1 MALPPHPNPVLAVTL
16 PIVLSQ
22 PPGTHA
28 PTEAFRLA
36 LLGVGAVHLACL
48 MLRAR
53 VQGSVTGPSWNNNFN
68 FAETAALPAP
78 PPPDIDFALGA
89 AFDVDDLNVLSGQAP
104 RAPALGASTMNA
116 MEVMLANGGAEDARG
131 LLALSAMMRLQAT
144 KYLALACQN
153 PDEIRSDAAL
163 GATMAVVLIDVS
175 TSPSLPL
182 RTSNSSLRCIP
193 PWL

>member
-53 VQGSVTGPSWNNNFN
+53 VQGSVTGPSWNSNFN
-68 FAETAALPAP
+68 FAESAAALPAP
-78 PPPDIDFALGA
+78 PPPPPDIDIDFALGA
-89 AFDVDDLNVLSGQAP
+89 AFDPDDLNVLSGQAP
-104 RAPALGASTMNA
+104 RSPALGASTMNA
-116 MEVMLANGGAEDARG
+116 MELMLANGGAEDARG

-175 TSPSLPL
+175 TTPYLDEQ
-182 RTSNSSLRCIP
+182 
-193 PWL
+193 

>member
-28 PTEAFRLA
+28 PTEALRLA
-36 LLGVGAVHLACL
+36 LLGVGAIHQAYL

-53 VQGSVTGPSWNNNFN
+53 VQGNLTGPSWNNPLN
-68 FAETAALPAP
+68 FATEASGM
-78 PPPDIDFALGA
+78 DFGLGDGI
-89 AFDVDDLNVLSGQAP
+89 DVDDLNVLSGHP
-104 RAPALGASTMNA
+104 LRSPALGASTMNT

-131 LLALSAMMRLQAT
+131 LLAFSAMMRLQAT
-144 KYLALACQN
+144 RYLALACQN
-153 PDEIRSDAAL
+153 TDEIRSDAAL

-175 TSPSLPL
+175 TSTFRSI
-182 RTSNSSLRCIP
+182 NFQYYY
-193 PWL
+193 

>member
-36 LLGVGAVHLACL
+36 LLGVGAVHQAYL

-53 VQGSVTGPSWNNNFN
+53 VQGTLTGPAWSNSFN
-68 FAETAALPAP
+68 ATAAAAAAGM
-78 PPPDIDFALGA
+78 DI
-89 AFDVDDLNVLSGQAP
+89 AFDVDDLSGALGGQA
-104 RAPALGASTMNA
+104 ALGASTTNA

-131 LLALSAMMRLQAT
+131 LLAFSAMMRLQAT
-144 KYLALACQN
+144 RYLALACQN
-153 PDEIRSDAAL
+153 PGDIRSDAAL

-175 TSPSLPL
+175 SPSPRMSCARLVFS
-182 RTSNSSLRCIP
+182 TANSS
-193 PWL
+193 

>member
-22 PPGTHA
+22 PPGSHA

-36 LLGVGAVHLACL
+36 LLGVGAVHQACL

-53 VQGSVTGPSWNNNFN
+53 VQGNVTGPSWNSSYN
-68 FAETAALPAP
+68 FATAASVM
-78 PPPDIDFALGA
+78 DFGLGG
-89 AFDVDDLNVLSGQAP
+89 AFDVDDLNVLSGQSS
-104 RAPALGASTMNA
+104 RSPALGASTMNA
-116 MEVMLANGGAEDARG
+116 MEAMLANGGAEDARG
-131 LLALSAMMRLQAT
+131 LLAFSAMMRLQAT
-144 KYLALACQN
+144 RYLALACQN

-175 TSPSLPL
+175 PSTFTS
-182 RTSNSSLRCIP
+182 
-193 PWL
+193 